1 MRRSPLILAL
11 VSLLLVVAG
20 ACNSAVERDGSEVR
34 VVASTALIAEFAS
47 TVAGDDAIVVG
58 LIPAGVD
65 LHSFEPAPG
74 LVAAI
79 AQADLVL
86 VNGHNLEEGLLE
98 VIEQN
103 VSDGVRIVAVSD
115 GIERLLAG
123 GHDEAEHDEADDNE
137 RDGVDPHL
145 WLDVR
150 NAIHYVE
157 QTRDALI
164 EVDSAREGGYEERA
178 AAYMEELEA
187 LDAEL
192 VGWLSLIRG
201 DARQLVVFHDAYG
214 YLAAAYG
221 LEVLAAVLPAGA
233 QQDPAAGRVAEL
245 IELVRESG
253 VRVVFAEPQFNSTV
267 LDRIASEAGVQV
279 RPLYSTFAGDVDSYI
294 KLMRANGESLG
305 AGAGIVR

>member
-1 MRRSPLILAL
+1 MRRILPLFA
-11 VSLLLVVAG
+11 LLVALSGVAVG
-20 ACNSAVERDGSEVR
+20 CSAEVERDSSEVR

-47 TVAGDDAIVVG
+47 IVAGDDAVVVG

-74 LVAAI
+74 IVASI
-79 AQADLVL
+79 AQADLIL
-86 VNGHNLEEGLLE
+86 VNGHGLEETLLK
-98 VIEQN
+98 VIEQGA
-103 VSDGVRIVAVSD
+103 SDGVPIVAVSD
-115 GIERLLAG
+115 GIAELLG
-123 GHDEAEHDEADDNE
+123 GDG
-137 RDGVDPHL
+137 GVDPHL

-150 NAIHYVE
+150 NAMHYVE

-164 EVDSAREGGYEERA
+164 EIDPGHEGGYRERA
-178 AAYMEELEA
+178 DVYLAELGALHEELVA
-187 LDAEL
+187 
-192 VGWLSLIRG
+192 WLSLIRG
-201 DARQLVVFHDAYG
+201 NARQLVVFHDAYG

-221 LEVLAAVLPAGA
+221 LELLAAVLPAGA

-279 RPLYSTFAGDVDSYI
+279 RPLYSTYAGEVDSYVE
-294 KLMRANGESLG
+294 LMRANGESLG
-305 AGAGIVR
+305 HGAGIVR